1 MYIVCIT
8 KQVIISVFIYLHS
21 KQDHPGSP
29 LFCHDH
35 SKIINENKMKIKSK
49 EIYNGL
55 VGIAFETQEKDNL
68 EFTQF
73 VNVQG
78 HRVWIE
84 SIVNGK
90 EIGIQVWS
98 RSMDA
103 DNHRIARGNSR
114 TNGMNF
120 SLMIW
125 FNFIFMFLS

>member
-1 MYIVCIT
+1 MTV
-8 KQVIISVFIYLHS
+8 
-21 KQDHPGSP
+21 
-29 LFCHDH
+29 
-35 SKIINENKMKIKSK
+35 KSK

-90 EIGIQVWS
+90 EIGIQ
-98 RSMDA
+98 M
-103 DNHRIARGNSR
+103 
-114 TNGMNF
+114 
-120 SLMIW
+120 
-125 FNFIFMFLS
+125 

>member
-1 MYIVCIT
+1 
-8 KQVIISVFIYLHS
+8 
-21 KQDHPGSP
+21 
-29 LFCHDH
+29 
-35 SKIINENKMKIKSK
+35 MKIKSK

-90 EIGIQVWS
+90 EIGIQMWS

>member
-1 MYIVCIT
+1 MTV
-8 KQVIISVFIYLHS
+8 
-21 KQDHPGSP
+21 
-29 LFCHDH
+29 
-35 SKIINENKMKIKSK
+35 KSK
-49 EIYNGL
+49 EIYNRL

-90 EIGIQVWS
+90 ELGIQVWS
-98 RSMDA
+98 RSIDA
-103 DNHRIARGNSR
+103 DNDRIARGNSR

>member
-1 MYIVCIT
+1 MKSLTLKT
-8 KQVIISVFIYLHS
+8 KQKKIGATFLFQESLEDTPFSSLHS

-35 SKIINENKMKIKSK
+35 SKIINENKMKVKSK

-68 EFTQF
+68 EFVQF

-90 EIGIQVWS
+90 IK
-98 RSMDA
+98 
-103 DNHRIARGNSR
+103 
-114 TNGMNF
+114 
-120 SLMIW
+120 
-125 FNFIFMFLS
+125 

>member
-1 MYIVCIT
+1 MTV
-8 KQVIISVFIYLHS
+8 
-21 KQDHPGSP
+21 
-29 LFCHDH
+29 
-35 SKIINENKMKIKSK
+35 KSK

-68 EFTQF
+68 EFAQF

-90 EIGIQVWS
+90 EIGIQMWS

-103 DNHRIARGNSR
+103 DNHNHHRIARGNSR
-114 TNGMNF
+114 TKEMNF